1 MTNASVF
8 VGVAVVALACAAAR
22 QAARRKGRTLAWGMA
37 ALCCPPVLLL
47 LELLPPVAD
56 PAPAVRSNL
65 VLEWAGSLTVLMVL
79 LAALVMGVG

>member
-1 MTNASVF
+1 M
-8 VGVAVVALACAAAR
+8 VALACAAAR

-37 ALCCPPVLLL
+37 AFFCPPLLLL

-65 VLEWAGSLTVLMVL
+65 VLEWVGSLAVLLVL
-79 LAALVMGVG
+79 LAALVLGVG